1 MKLSIWLTESLKICE
16 FDFFLKV
23 VDFQY
28 YNTFNKYLILESP
41 FGFDAKKY
49 MMSRTQVCHLKIWIE
64 ETLTW
69 FKARR
74 VIIDN
79 ITEILKTG
87 NNSSIKWEDALML
100 LRTVLRKSW
109 TYQVLPFIVNQDTSP
124 IGNKIPYREFY

>member
-1 MKLSIWLTESLKICE
+1 MKVSIWLTESLKIRE

-28 YNTFNKYLILESP
+28 YNTFDKYLILESP
-41 FGFDAKKY
+41 FGFDAKKD
-49 MMSRTQVCHLKIWIE
+49 MMSRTQVRNLEVWIE

-69 FKARR
+69 FKVRR

-79 ITEILKTG
+79 IIEILKTG
-87 NNSSIKWEDALML
+87 NNSSIKWEDAIML
-100 LRTVLRKSW
+100 LRTVLKKSW

-124 IGNKIPYREFY
+124 IANKIPDRKFY